1 MNSDLQVESL
11 MFHAM
16 NLEFPPSTERPSL
29 PAMDCSSKFVGH
41 QVMFD
46 VEDTISELT
55 GGSSHEDNRFTFYDL
70 HEDFMTAGLLDTY
83 PQFVPENTSEDQP
96 QEYATLMMP
105 PSQPIQI
112 PAVQTSLP
120 QDTWDFFLPHY
131 AQGHIPSAPEF
142 TMRSESIIQG
152 LVPPHFMNYTHMC
165 LDMAHLPPMESFS
178 SNDTSSSLSSVP
190 GQRFLGVIPGS
201 LAQGDFMASISPGIL
216 SSSVPERPFLG
227 FKVQGRQGL
236 SSSLP
241 SGFGSRTTLSSS
253 FKREFDSKLL
263 TGPNQDGGDMDVDPK
278 RPDISV
284 FVVESDD
291 ESPVYKKGT
300 RRGVKSKDIDKP
312 KAPKLVLKCTN
323 TGCQTT
329 CSSYPSLTRHQESH
343 KWRGRYAPVK
353 CEACQSSLSNE
364 FSVQRHIS
372 RSTPNSRCKRMRVYS
387 IMRSE
392 TEIENTV
399 RFYPDR
405 GHGKK
410 TVPVNLEHMKR
421 SYWNAARQ

>member
-1 MNSDLQVESL
+1 

-312 KAPKLVLKCTN
+312 KAPKLVLKVRLPLFILESFLPQPCFR
-323 TGCQTT
+323 CLFFF
-329 CSSYPSLTRHQESH
+329 SL
-343 KWRGRYAPVK
+343 
-353 CEACQSSLSNE
+353 CLLQSL
-364 FSVQRHIS
+364 
-372 RSTPNSRCKRMRVYS
+372 
-387 IMRSE
+387 
-392 TEIENTV
+392 
-399 RFYPDR
+399 D
-405 GHGKK
+405 
-410 TVPVNLEHMKR
+410 
-421 SYWNAARQ
+421 